1 MPRRDQ
7 QQSCRASKGPRR
19 PVIHLAQNR
28 NPARVLPPKNGI
40 RFHGKS
46 IPHLQNF
53 CCVLFA
59 ALLRSLRI
67 EGATRHQATAL
78 TRRQPNAPTRGSCGL
93 DSGFGHPSANPH
105 LHWASLGN
113 GTNHIIGCVCSHGL
127 RGYSLAHC
135 CKGHRFRPFLRLQ
148 RDDGRP
154 RCICFRCVRI
164 RRLAS
169 PASRSPSCHP
179 TDLEHFESKRCRLA

>member
-19 PVIHLAQNR
+19 LAIHLGQNR
-28 NPARVLPPKNGI
+28 NPVRVLPPKNGI
-40 RFHGKS
+40 RFHEKS

-78 TRRQPNAPTRGSCGL
+78 TRRQPDAPTRGSCRL

-105 LHWASLGN
+105 LHWASLGS
-113 GTNHIIGCVCSHGL
+113 GTNHIIGCVVAMGSEIARWHTVVRDIDSDPSCSFNTMMAVQDVFAPVVL
-127 RGYSLAHC
+127 EYVDWL
-135 CKGHRFRPFLRLQ
+135 PL
-148 RDDGRP
+148 
-154 RCICFRCVRI
+154 
-164 RRLAS
+164 
-169 PASRSPSCHP
+169 PAVHPHVIHQTLNISSRSV
-179 TDLEHFESKRCRLA
+179 AA